1 MRYFLLVFALVL
13 GCQEREDRQVPQI
26 SEPASGDAETPPI
39 AFTTDLPKGIS
50 SVTSI
55 EVSVRGTAT
64 EYKYAFTSDIGAGC
78 SDAGYE
84 NFQSLNNKLKI
95 DDLGADG
102 IKTVCIVGRSSD
114 GTEQE
119 QPELYQWMKSTADAS
134 TPPPS
139 VPVVTVKDMQD
150 EYHEDTIT
158 LEVEAENGATHY
170 KFAFKKGLL
179 DCEEDFEDSDYGEEK
194 EVSADN
200 GTFTL
205 YHLNSNGAYTL
216 CLRGKKGA
224 NVQDN
229 VSQYAFEKV
238 DPPPPESA
246 GMLDI
251 TTSHQPT
258 KNLLCQQLQQFS

>member
-1 MRYFLLVFALVL
+1 M
-13 GCQEREDRQVPQI
+13 
-26 SEPASGDAETPPI
+26 
-39 AFTTDLPKGIS
+39 
-50 SVTSI
+50 
-55 EVSVRGTAT
+55 
-64 EYKYAFTSDIGAGC
+64 
-78 SDAGYE
+78 
-84 NFQSLNNKLKI
+84 
-95 DDLGADG
+95 
-102 IKTVCIVGRSSD
+102 GRSSD

-216 CLRGKKGA
+216 CLQGKNGA

-229 VSQYAFEKV
+229 ASQYAF
-238 DPPPPESA
+238 
-246 GMLDI
+246 
-251 TTSHQPT
+251 
-258 KNLLCQQLQQFS
+258 